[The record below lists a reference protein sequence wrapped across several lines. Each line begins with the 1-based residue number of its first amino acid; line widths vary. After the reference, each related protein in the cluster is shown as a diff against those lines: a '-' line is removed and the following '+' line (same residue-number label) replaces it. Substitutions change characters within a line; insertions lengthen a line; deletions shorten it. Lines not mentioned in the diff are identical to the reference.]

1 MRSEASSLHA
11 SEPVVSLITWR
22 PQAWERRLSLRVD
35 SRSQRKRCSNA
46 GTFVARDNKLA
57 ISVQTPFLRFRQCG
71 SCRPQ
76 VISFCGRVGRIQL
89 RGLAKGGGRRRRQ
102 TLRATDAPGE
112 GAASRVVR
120 SGAQGKRP
128 TRGGRKCEN
137 VLELRGKRAPAEF
150 PGQAMHGAL
159 RAAGAREV
167 GLCPDEIEHT
177 GQQETALWARWGA
190 HRERVDADA

>member
-1 MRSEASSLHA
+1 MRAMDARE
-11 SEPVVSLITWR
+11 
-22 PQAWERRLSLRVD
+22 ER
-35 SRSQRKRCSNA
+35 
-46 GTFVARDNKLA
+46 AR
-57 ISVQTPFLRFRQCG
+57 
-71 SCRPQ
+71 
-76 VISFCGRVGRIQL
+76 
-89 RGLAKGGGRRRRQ
+89 
-102 TLRATDAPGE
+102 RAGE

-137 VLELRGKRAPAEF
+137 ALELRGRAPADF